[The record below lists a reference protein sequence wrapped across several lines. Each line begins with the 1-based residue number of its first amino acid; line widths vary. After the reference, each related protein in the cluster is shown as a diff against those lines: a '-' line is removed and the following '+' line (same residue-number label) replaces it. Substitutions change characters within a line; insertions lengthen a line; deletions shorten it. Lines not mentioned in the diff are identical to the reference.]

1 MINKEQI
8 EKAER
13 VSKNEYVFVQT
24 HYGQQYLFEEVY
36 RDDVLTVSN
45 EDGELFDVL
54 VKDVERFIWWND
66 SVAV

>member
-66 SVAV
+66 SVDV